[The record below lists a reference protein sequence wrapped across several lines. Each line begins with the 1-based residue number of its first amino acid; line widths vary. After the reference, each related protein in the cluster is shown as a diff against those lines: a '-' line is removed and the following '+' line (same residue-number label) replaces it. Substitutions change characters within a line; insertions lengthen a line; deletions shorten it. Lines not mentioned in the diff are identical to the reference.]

1 MTITERA
8 TIQRANILKAMASL
22 NDQDASLTPEFFEG
36 LKNENTLII
45 SGTRINWNGQLK
57 RAAVDLWD
65 TEDNNPDN
73 APSLWED
80 IAYREGIRIIPSELT
95 VGTAFAKDELGW
107 WGEELYRSK
116 VDNNVYTPAQYAAN
130 WELIEE
136 SVTEPSDV

>member
-22 NDQDASLTPEFFEG
+22 NDQDASLTPEFFDG
-36 LKNENTLII
+36 LKNENTLIT

-65 TEDNNPDN
+65 TEANNPDN

-107 WGEELYRSK
+107 WGEELYKSLL
-116 VDNNVYTPAQYAAN
+116 DANTWTPEAYPAG
-130 WELIEE
+130 WELVER
-136 SVTEPSDV
+136 